1 MPGFGF
7 DIFRYNPLMG
17 GIAFD
22 PDAQAF
28 ITAASITDPTQQS
41 AVNQLVLHLKGYS
54 LWTKG
59 SVILP
64 YLGGNATAHRVN
76 LKTATNG
83 ITFSGGVTH
92 NSNGVTYN
100 GTTGYGSVNFQ
111 TTVANQYNR
120 SIFQYIRTQSTLDGT
135 SWQGAF
141 NGTNA
146 FGFQN
151 TSQSTYRLLS
161 VGLNNLASP
170 NLSINYGLLG
180 VTVTA
185 NNSSKAYNGS
195 TVKTTNNTPN
205 ATPNSN
211 EACYS
216 GALNNSGSPIL
227 YSGSNVAFEFY
238 GDGLTDTDV
247 SNLNTAVQ
255 TFQTTLGRNV

>member
-1 MPGFGF
+1 MYLINSFIFGASL
-7 DIFRYNPLMG
+7 D
-17 GIAFD
+17 A
-22 PDAQAF
+22 DAQAF

-41 AVNQLVLHLKGYS
+41 AVNQLVVDLKAANI
-54 LWTKG
+54 WTKG

-64 YLGGNATAHRVN
+64 YLGGNATAHRIN

-83 ITFSGGVTH
+83 ITFSGGITH
-92 NSNGVTYN
+92 DSNGVTYN
-100 GTTGYGSVNFQ
+100 GATGYGSVSFQ
-111 TTVANQYNR
+111 TTAGNQYNR
-120 SIFQYIRTQSTLDGT
+120 SMFQYVRSQSTLDGT

-141 NGTNA
+141 NGANV

-161 VGLNNLASP
+161 VGLNNLSSLNA
-170 NLSINYGLLG
+170 SINYGLLG

-185 NNSSKAYNGS
+185 NNSAKAYNGS
-195 TVKTTNNTPN
+195 TVKTTNTSPN

-238 GDGLTDTDV
+238 GDGLSDADV
-247 SNLNTAVQ
+247 TALNTAVV
-255 TFQTTLGRNV
+255 TFQTTLSRNV

>member
-1 MPGFGF
+1 MYYGYGFGF
-7 DIFRYNPLMG
+7 NYKG
-17 GIAFD
+17 GGAPAVD

-41 AVNQLVLHLKGYS
+41 AVNQLVVDLKAAS
-54 LWTKG
+54 LWSKG

-64 YLGGNATAHRVN
+64 YVGGNATAHRVN

-83 ITFSGGVTH
+83 IAFSGGVTH

-100 GTTGYGSVNFQ
+100 GTTGYGSVSFN
-111 TTVANQYNR
+111 TTAGNQYNR
-120 SIFQYIRTQSTLDGT
+120 SMFQYVRSQSTLDAS

-170 NLSINYGLLG
+170 NVSINYGLLG

-195 TVKTTNNTPN
+195 TVKTTNTSPN

-238 GDGLTDTDV
+238 GDGLSDSDV
-247 SNLNTAVQ
+247 TALNTAVN